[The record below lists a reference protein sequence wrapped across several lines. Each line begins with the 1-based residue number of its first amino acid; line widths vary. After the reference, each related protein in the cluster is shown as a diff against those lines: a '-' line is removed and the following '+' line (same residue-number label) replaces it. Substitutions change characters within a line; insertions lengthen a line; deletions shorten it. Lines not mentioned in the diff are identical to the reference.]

1 MTVHQIAGRGAAR
14 FDEARLLLREE
25 HASRAT
31 IRRRQVV
38 LALSVVTVAAFLA
51 ALGSGGTPAWWAV
64 AAVVAVD
71 VCYLGALHRS
81 RRLAAE
87 REFQSMHGGV
97 TSDIGALAA
106 GSLALSPE
114 RGDESAPAAPATR
127 VLAGASPWAVVRFC
141 GSYAA
146 GWALAPV
153 VFSLT
158 LLVRQTPRD
167 TTGQRWLANL
177 QAAQERLREQSLRT
191 IAVSATTASMTA
203 AGTVVAFSG
212 ASPASAATVTASA
225 PPLAAAPLPAAAPPM
240 STYRVVNGDTLWGIA
255 ARFGTTITELAS
267 ANHISDPNLIFP
279 GQALRVPRGHTDVGV
294 ARAPRQD
301 GTYTVREG
309 DTLWSIAARFD
320 TTVSVLAATNNI
332 ANPNVIVPGEVLVVR
347 GGTATAPRRSATRPG
362 GTHTRTRP
370 TTRRHPAQPAP
381 RHPSPPPAAPESA
394 AQVAVQVAL
403 AQVGKPYQW
412 AGAGPSSFDCSGLVM
427 YAWEHAGVD
436 LPHYSV
442 SQYQDTTRVSG
453 SELRPGDLVFYD
465 TGDGAQPGHVTLY
478 LGDGRVVTADSPG
491 TDVRVESLTWDGVPM
506 GFGRVR

>member
-1 MTVHQIAGRGAAR
+1 MTVHQVVRRSAR
-14 FDEARLLLREE
+14 FDEGRLLRRGEY
-25 HASRAT
+25 ASRAT

-38 LALSVVTVAAFLA
+38 LTLSVATVAAFLA
-51 ALGSGGTPAWWAV
+51 ALGSRTAWWAV
-64 AAVVAVD
+64 AAVIAVD
-71 VCYLGALHRS
+71 GFYLGALHRS

-97 TSDIGALAA
+97 TSDIGALAE

-114 RGDESAPAAPATR
+114 REDESASTTQPRGLVRT
-127 VLAGASPWAVVRFC
+127 SPWAVVRFC

-146 GWALAPV
+146 GWAIAPF
-153 VFSLT
+153 VFALT
-158 LLVRQTPRD
+158 LLVRETPRD

-177 QAAQERLREQSLRT
+177 QAAQERMREQSLRT
-191 IAVSATTASMTA
+191 IAVSATTAGMTA

-212 ASPASAATVTASA
+212 ASPASAATISASA
-225 PPLAAAPLPAAAPPM
+225 PLLATPPLPAAASPM
-240 STYRVVNGDTLWGIA
+240 LTYRVVSGDTLWGIA
-255 ARFGTTITELAS
+255 DRFGTSTAELTT

-279 GQALRVPRGHTDVGV
+279 GQLLRVPGGHAV
-294 ARAPRQD
+294 AAGAGASHD
-301 GTYTVREG
+301 LSGTYTVREG

-332 ANPNVIVPGEVLVVR
+332 VNPNVIVPGEVLVVR

-370 TTRRHPAQPAP
+370 TTRRQPTQHAPA
-381 RHPSPPPAAPESA
+381 RHPSPPPAAPESGG
-394 AQVAVQVAL
+394 QVAVQVAL

-412 AGAGPSSFDCSGLVM
+412 AGAGPGSFDCSGLVK
-427 YAWEHAGVD
+427 YAWEHAGVN

-442 SQYQDTTRVSG
+442 SQYEDTTRISG

-478 LGDGRVVTADSPG
+478 IGNGRVVTADSPG